1 MTLPIALDVM
11 GGDYGPEVL
20 VEGALAAVAC
30 GHSVVLVGDRGGV
43 EDYAEPRD
51 GLSFVRAERAV
62 GMDDAPSTVRRLPES
77 SVRVIARLVKGGE
90 ACAAVSCGNT
100 GASMVAAIMEMGV
113 LPGIER
119 PPVSVVLPRSDG
131 GRLVL
136 LDAGANVDC
145 RPEMLANFGMLGTAY
160 AQSLGIDTPRV
171 GLLSNGEEAGK
182 GNAQTRQALPLLEAT
197 SLRVVGNVEPSDAMS
212 GACDVLVCDGFAGNA
227 VLKSAE
233 GAVEIGASVLSD
245 LLGELSQGGAG
256 DTQTETLLAAFRRR
270 TSWDS
275 YGGGVLLGVDG
286 VLVVGHGRATA
297 RAVTAAIALAHRC
310 VQTDVCGNIQRFTN

>member
-1 MTLPIALDVM
+1 MKNPVALDVM
-11 GGDYGPEVL
+11 GGDYGPDVL
-20 VEGALAAVAC
+20 VAGALDAVSQ
-30 GHSVVLVGDRGGV
+30 GHAVVLVGDRDGV
-43 EDYAEPRD
+43 EDYAEPRE
-51 GLSFVRAERAV
+51 GLSFVRAEHAV
-62 GMDDAPSTVRRLPES
+62 GMDEAPSAVRRSPDS
-77 SVRVIARLVKGGE
+77 SVRVIARLVKNGE
-90 ACAAVSCGNT
+90 ASAAVSCGNT

-145 RPEMLANFGMLGTAY
+145 RPEMLANFGLLGAAY
-160 AQSLGIDTPRV
+160 AESLGMSSPRV

-182 GNAQTRQALPLLEAT
+182 GNAQTRQALPLLEAMR
-197 SLRVVGNVEPSDAMS
+197 LNVVGNVEPSHAMS
-212 GACDVLVCDGFAGNA
+212 GVCDVLVCDGFVGNA

-233 GAVEIGASVLSD
+233 GAVEVGVSVLAD
-245 LLGELSQGGAG
+245 LLRELTRVGSVTAEAKHVLTSFQR
-256 DTQTETLLAAFRRR
+256 Q
-270 TSWDS
+270 TSWDT
-275 YGGGVLLGVDG
+275 YGGGVMLGVDG

-310 VQTDVCGNIQRFTN
+310 VEADVCGNIRRWTS